1 MAQTLWNAYQSQS
14 MTDVRLVVWRDA
26 AVCDEKSEAGGTVQ
40 VSAHRVILAARSPF
54 LAHIMLQTNQHGFE
68 PDGLEGLDAELSPT
82 VTCSLLSHHITVQE
96 LEWLLEYMYT
106 NSVRQLY
113 TWSDAVSARMLEL
126 ATLFELRGLTLL
138 TQRSPQPEFLLE
150 HDLLTLVGNE
160 IASDCMFEV
169 MGLGIPAHQI
179 IINSRVE
186 YFQVMLSGAMVES
199 QSRTVVVEQEVAPD
213 VWLTLLEYVYTNRL
227 MSDRGHAIIQTPEH
241 LLALFSLAHQYQI
254 PGLMSLCENHIMKN
268 VNEENVLDLLKW
280 ADFYS
285 RERIKKFLIEVIVKD
300 MKGAFNEA
308 ASFQGLSEKL
318 IEEIEEARAW
328 IP

>member
-1 MAQTLWNAYQSQS
+1 
-14 MTDVRLVVWRDA
+14 
-26 AVCDEKSEAGGTVQ
+26 
-40 VSAHRVILAARSPF
+40 
-54 LAHIMLQTNQHGFE
+54 
-68 PDGLEGLDAELSPT
+68 
-82 VTCSLLSHHITVQE
+82 
-96 LEWLLEYMYT
+96 
-106 NSVRQLY
+106 
-113 TWSDAVSARMLEL
+113 
-126 ATLFELRGLTLL
+126 
-138 TQRSPQPEFLLE
+138 
-150 HDLLTLVGNE
+150 
-160 IASDCMFEV
+160 
-169 MGLGIPAHQI
+169 
-179 IINSRVE
+179 
-186 YFQVMLSGAMVES
+186 MLSGAMVES